1 MEATCKT
8 SKTVFFAKNNKIVTD
23 VSTSSALINFL
34 WMKVPGVFHCS
45 NVESKS
51 LVDACYGDY
60 DEDSHSMKVM
70 CYVSR
75 PTVSL
80 NVFSI
85 SSMNFFKSYTRV
97 GTKKLSDKSTTLL
110 ITCCKRA

>member
-75 PTVSL
+75 PTVS
-80 NVFSI
+80 
-85 SSMNFFKSYTRV
+85 FKCFLFY
-97 GTKKLSDKSTTLL
+97 KYEFL
-110 ITCCKRA
+110 